1 MADKV
6 VDNYVQPAIPR
17 FDGHYDHW
25 SMLMENFL
33 RSKEYWT
40 LVATGIV
47 EPESGVVL
55 SEAQQ
60 KRLDEQ
66 RLKDLKVKNYLFQA
80 IDRTILETILQKE
93 TSKQIWDSLKKKY
106 QGTSKVKRSQLQ
118 ALRREFETL
127 QMKSGESVSDYFS
140 RTMAIANKM
149 RIHGDPMQDVTI
161 VEKILRSLTTK
172 FDYIVCS
179 IEESKDIDELSVDEL
194 QSSLQVHEQKL
205 HQRITKEQALK
216 VSTYGESSAARGRGR
231 GRGQRRGKGRTDDQ
245 VFEFK
250 GRGHRRSADYAKAQ
264 ESKSFDKSNVE
275 CFRCHRYGH
284 FRSECHTKLPN
295 KKGGTSNFAEK
306 EDDITLLM
314 ACNTMEETLP
324 NMWYLDTGSSNHMCG
339 DKSMFSELDES
350 FNSSVKFGDDSRLSV
365 MGKGKISFQNSK
377 HSLSNVFYV
386 PGLKNNLLSVGQL
399 QEKDYE
405 IIIKRGTCQIQHP
418 EKGLIVQVNMTRNRM
433 FPLYLCNDTLP
444 CFAAMVKD
452 QAWLWHLR
460 YGHLNF
466 NGLKILHQKNM
477 VSGLPQID
485 HVSQVCEGCVV
496 GKQHRN
502 AFPKGRAWRAK
513 KVLELVHSDI
523 CGPINPPSN
532 GNNRYFITFID
543 DFSRKTWVYFLQE
556 KSEAFSAFKNYK
568 ALVEKEV
575 GKAIQT
581 LRTDR
586 GGEFNSREFANFCE
600 MHGIKKQ
607 LTASYT
613 PQQNGVAE
621 QKNRTIL
628 NMVRSMLSTSGLPKS
643 FWPEAILWSIHLL
656 NRSPTIAV
664 RNMTPEKAWS
674 GRQPSVAHLRIFGC
688 IAYAHVP
695 DEKRKKLDDKGVKG
709 IFLGISE
716 QSKAYKLYN
725 PITEKIVISRDVV
738 FDEDKTWPW
747 TPTISGQS
755 IPVHF
760 EDEEQSQV
768 SSEQP
773 QVSSSHLPST
783 SSGEDQSEISE
794 QTRPQRTKS
803 RPAWMRDYEVTGI
816 DQFDDPITHFA
827 LLSDCDPVTF
837 NDAVQDPK
845 WQHAMDEEIHAI
857 EENNTWELINLPKGH
872 KSIGVKWV
880 YKTKLNA
887 QSKIEKYKAR
897 LVAKGYKQ
905 QLGID
910 YNEVFAP
917 VARHDTIRLVI
928 ALAAQKSWPIFQ
940 LDVKS
945 AFLHG
950 DLQEEVY
957 VDQPPGY
964 VCQGNE
970 TKVYKLRKAL
980 YGLKQAPRAWYSRI
994 EAYFLKSG
1002 FQKCPYEPTLFIKS
1016 ESDGKLLIVC
1026 LYVDDLIYIGN
1037 DSAMFDAFKSSMM
1050 KEFAMTDLGM
1060 LHYFLGI
1067 EVIQSSDAIF
1077 LSQRKYAQDILAKFQ
1092 LQHCNSVGTPIDL
1105 GLKLTKDPEGK
1116 KIDNILYKQMVGSLM
1131 YLTTTRPDIMHG
1143 VSLISRYMEHPT
1155 ELHLLAAKRIFRY
1168 LKGTTDF
1175 GILYRKGEQSSLIG
1189 FTDSDYAGDSNDR
1202 KSTSDY
1208 VFMMGSGVISW
1219 SSRKQPIVTLS
1230 TTKAEFVAAT
1240 SCACKAIWLRRL
1252 LETLQH
1258 PHNGSTPIYCDNS
1271 STIKL
1276 SKNPVLHGRSKHID
1290 VRYHFL
1296 RDLVKDGTLDLKHC
1310 RSEDQLADILTK
1322 PLKLPAFLKLRHLLG
1337 VCSVVNSDVK

>member
-1 MADKV
+1 MVNLQQQEVEAEAEEEATD
-6 VDNYVQPAIPR
+6 AALI
-17 FDGHYDHW
+17 
-25 SMLMENFL
+25 MLKPKNQSPSTNQML
-33 RSKEYWT
+33 SA
-40 LVATGIV
+40 LDAT
-47 EPESGVVL
+47 
-55 SEAQQ
+55 
-60 KRLDEQ
+60 
-66 RLKDLKVKNYLFQA
+66 
-80 IDRTILETILQKE
+80 
-93 TSKQIWDSLKKKY
+93 
-106 QGTSKVKRSQLQ
+106 
-118 ALRREFETL
+118 
-127 QMKSGESVSDYFS
+127 
-140 RTMAIANKM
+140 
-149 RIHGDPMQDVTI
+149 
-161 VEKILRSLTTK
+161 
-172 FDYIVCS
+172 
-179 IEESKDIDELSVDEL
+179 
-194 QSSLQVHEQKL
+194 
-205 HQRITKEQALK
+205 
-216 VSTYGESSAARGRGR
+216 
-231 GRGQRRGKGRTDDQ
+231 
-245 VFEFK
+245 
-250 GRGHRRSADYAKAQ
+250 
-264 ESKSFDKSNVE
+264 
-275 CFRCHRYGH
+275 
-284 FRSECHTKLPN
+284 
-295 KKGGTSNFAEK
+295 EK

-418 EKGLIVQVNMTRNRM
+418 EKGLIVQ
-433 FPLYLCNDTLP
+433 
-444 CFAAMVKD
+444 
-452 QAWLWHLR
+452 
-460 YGHLNF
+460 
-466 NGLKILHQKNM
+466 
-477 VSGLPQID
+477 
-485 HVSQVCEGCVV
+485 
-496 GKQHRN
+496 
-502 AFPKGRAWRAK
+502 
-513 KVLELVHSDI
+513 
-523 CGPINPPSN
+523 
-532 GNNRYFITFID
+532 
-543 DFSRKTWVYFLQE
+543 E

-575 GKAIQT
+575 GNAIQT

-600 MHGIKKQ
+600 MHGIKRQ

-613 PQQNGVAE
+613 SQQNGVAE
-621 QKNRTIL
+621 RKNRTIL

-643 FWPEAILWSIHLL
+643 FWPEAILWSIYLL

-664 RNMTPEKAWS
+664 RNMTPEEAWS

-695 DEKRKKLDDKGVKG
+695 DEKRKKLDDKGVK
-709 IFLGISE
+709 GISE

-857 EENNTWELINLPKGH
+857 EENNTWELTNLPKGH

-1026 LYVDDLIYIGN
+1026 LYVDDLIYTGN

-1168 LKGTTDF
+1168 LKGTTNF
-1175 GILYRKGEQSSLIG
+1175 GILYKKGEQSGLIG

-1202 KSTSDY
+1202 KSTSGY

-1230 TTKAEFVAAT
+1230 TTEAEFVAAT
-1240 SCACKAIWLRRL
+1240 SCACQAIWLRRL

-1290 VRYHFL
+1290 VGYHFL